1 VVHLSHKVVVM
12 TTETEG
18 NVTEGPATSETVV
31 PSVRLAVDD
40 LVPHLSK
47 AMNALERASRQVS
60 LEAPLQELV
69 RARASQLNG
78 CAYCVDMHAADA
90 LKGGESQRRLFAL
103 PVWRE
108 TPFFTARERAAL
120 ALTEAATRLTDGEVP
135 DAVFD
140 EAARHFT
147 EVELAELIWTIA
159 VINTWNRLGATAR
172 PWPLD

>member
-1 VVHLSHKVVVM
+1 V
-12 TTETEG
+12 G
-18 NVTEGPATSETVV
+18 
-31 PSVRLAVDD
+31 
-40 LVPHLSK
+40 
-47 AMNALERASRQVS
+47 
-60 LEAPLQELV
+60 
-69 RARASQLNG
+69 
-78 CAYCVDMHAADA
+78 
-90 LKGGESQRRLFAL
+90 
-103 PVWRE
+103 RE

-147 EVELAELIWTIA
+147 DVELAELIWTIA